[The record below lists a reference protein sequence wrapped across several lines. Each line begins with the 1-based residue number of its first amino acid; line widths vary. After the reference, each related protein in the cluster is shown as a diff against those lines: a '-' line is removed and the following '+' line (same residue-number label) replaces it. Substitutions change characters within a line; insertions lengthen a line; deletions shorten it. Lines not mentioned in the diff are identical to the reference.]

1 MATKA
6 LVSCRRSLGENVA
19 QLDLVQGKRFEARQ
33 KPFAEFELSSA
44 NERILRIVYAD
55 NPKLEELGGCAYR
68 CEYQSRTW
76 ELQTF
81 QTPLLGRESYRVLCE
96 GQLIASTGAWKM
108 FRPVEIKYS
117 DGLIW
122 HGRRRLFFGTV
133 VDNQAGR
140 RIIHS
145 WPQPGLLFAGSS
157 IWLDSLEA
165 EDQTLALLL
174 VLLHLTT
181 HANG

>member
-1 MATKA
+1 MPTKA

-19 QLDLVQGKRFEARQ
+19 QLDLVEDKRVEARQ
-33 KPFAEFELSSA
+33 KPFAEFELSAA
-44 NERILRIVYAD
+44 NERILRIVYAN

-68 CEYQSRTW
+68 CEYKSRIR

-96 GQLIASTGAWKM
+96 GQLVASSGAWKM

-117 DGLIW
+117 DAVIW
-122 HGRRRLFFGTV
+122 HGRRRMFFGTV
-133 VDNQAGR
+133 VDDQAGR
-140 RIIHS
+140 RITHS
-145 WPQPGLLFAGSS
+145 WPQLGLLFAGSS

-165 EDQTLALLL
+165 EDHTLALLL